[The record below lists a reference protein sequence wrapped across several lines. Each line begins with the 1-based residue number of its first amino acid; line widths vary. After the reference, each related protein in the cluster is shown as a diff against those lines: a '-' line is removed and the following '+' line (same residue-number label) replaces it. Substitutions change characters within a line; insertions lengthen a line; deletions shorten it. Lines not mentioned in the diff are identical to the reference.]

1 MLDRIVRLLEGALA
15 AALLTG
21 LCLLSASAD
30 AAHALNAEAPPS
42 GPLGYY
48 ADFLQESG
56 VRLTPDEVMT
66 RLRRGE
72 GATPRR
78 PVPDF
83 GIGARPVWL
92 HWRIENHAAQ
102 ALIRRLSMDTP
113 WVDDLDVYVIQAGTV
128 QAHWQT
134 GDARPQRQRPIA
146 GLGFAFDLH
155 LEPGRTDVLM
165 RAATAD
171 PMVLPTSLQAIET
184 AGTAH
189 RWTHYSHGFVY
200 GYLLALIAYNL
211 LLYTG
216 LRKRSHL
223 LYAVYLAAFILMNLG
238 YTGHGY
244 AWLWPDYPGV
254 QRYVILISMVLFGV
268 AGLQFAARFLDL
280 ARHAPAL
287 RNAVHL
293 LCVAAM
299 LAVGAAAAAGQQ
311 AITAWIAFGFV
322 VMFALVMLLLG
333 VLAVR
338 HSYTAARYF
347 LAAAVAGMS
356 GTLASSLAV
365 WGFIPFNEWTYRA
378 VELGMLADATL
389 LALAIAHRFR
399 QDQQERIRAEHLA
412 RTDPLTRLPNRRAFR
427 EQAEAIWST
436 ALRRERDITLV
447 MIDIDHFKQLND
459 RYGHQRGDEALAA
472 VGQILLAAGRRGDV
486 AARWG
491 GEEFVLLLPETN
503 ETQAAALAER
513 LRQKI
518 ALIRLRAGDTEIS
531 LSASFGVAQRRGE
544 ASLDALIDNADR
556 LLYRAKQLGRDRVV
570 ANSSEPAQPLVGP
583 TA

>member
-1 MLDRIVRLLEGALA
+1 MLLA
-15 AALLTG
+15 WLCVLSMPASAAPA
-21 LCLLSASAD
+21 LSA
-30 AAHALNAEAPPS
+30 AEPPS
-42 GPLGYY
+42 GPLGRY
-48 ADFLQESG
+48 AELVQESG
-56 VRLTPDEVMT
+56 VHLTPDEVLAK
-66 RLRRGE
+66 LRRGE
-72 GATPRR
+72 GLTPHH

-83 GIGARPVWL
+83 GIAARPVWL
-92 HWRIENHAAQ
+92 HWRIENQSAQ
-102 ALIRRLSMDTP
+102 TVLRRLTMETP
-113 WVDDLDVYVIQAGTV
+113 WIDALDLYVMQDGMV

-134 GDARPQRQRPIA
+134 GDAQPQRQRPIA

-155 LEPGRTDVLM
+155 LTPGTTDVLM
-165 RAATAD
+165 RAATDD
-171 PMVLPTSLQAIET
+171 PMVLPTTLQAADTTGEQ
-184 AGTAH
+184 H
-189 RWTHYSHGFVY
+189 RWANYSHGFVY

-244 AWLWPDYPGV
+244 AWLWPDHPGI
-254 QRYVILISMVLFGV
+254 QRYVILLSMVLFGV
-268 AGLQFAARFLDL
+268 AGLQFAMRFLDL

-287 RNAVHL
+287 RHALHAL
-293 LCVAAM
+293 SVAAL
-299 LAVGAAAAAGQQ
+299 LAIGVAAAAGQQ
-311 AITAWIAFGFV
+311 AITAWLAFGFV
-322 VMFALVMLLLG
+322 VLFALVMLLLG

-338 HSYTAARYF
+338 HGYTAARYF

-356 GTLASSLAV
+356 GTLASSLSV
-365 WGFIPFNEWTYRA
+365 WGFIPFNQWTYRA

-399 QDQQERIRAEHLA
+399 QDQQERVRAEHLA
-412 RTDPLTRLPNRRAFR
+412 RTDSLTRLPNRRAFR

-436 ALRRERDITLV
+436 ALRRERDITLI

-459 RYGHQRGDEALAA
+459 TWGHQRGDEALAA
-472 VGQILLAAGRRGDV
+472 LGQVLLAAARRGDV

-503 ETQAAALAER
+503 QRQAVVLAER

-518 ALIRLRAGDTEIS
+518 GLIRLRAGDAEIS

-544 ASLDALIDNADR
+544 ASLDALIDSADKR
-556 LLYRAKQLGRDRVV
+556 LYRAKQLGRDRVV
-570 ANSSEPAQPLVGP
+570 ADSGEPAASPLGP
-583 TA
+583 AA